1 VDESYATWWEAVV
14 DAVPDAVA
22 LVQGERRLTYREWD
36 DRAARLASALTAL
49 GAGHGT
55 KVALHLFNCPEYL
68 EACAAVFKIRA
79 VPVNV
84 NFRYRAHELAHLLDN
99 ADAAVVVT
107 HRSLAPLLAEALPAL
122 DRAPAVVVV
131 DDRGDDDNARDSG
144 DDEPVGDSTR
154 GALDYAELVAAHAP
168 ASRIARSADDQ
179 LFWYTGGTTG
189 LPKGVMW
196 NQGMLLEYAVTR
208 GYASQGL
215 EPPHAL
221 ADAGPAAAMLRAR
234 GTAQVQLPTT
244 PLVHATAMI
253 NAFQGFSQG
262 GRVVL
267 LESRR
272 FDPHEMW
279 RAVERERVTN
289 ITIVGDPV
297 GRRMV
302 DALDEADR
310 RGRPYDVSSVR
321 RVLSSGAVWSAPVKA
336 GLRARGDMV
345 LYDTLGASEGIAF
358 AVAEANPGDELT
370 TARFR
375 LGPDAALVGEDGR
388 ILVPGSGEP
397 GLLAVTR
404 FTGIGYYK
412 DPERSARVFREIDG
426 RRYAVPGD
434 WAVVD
439 ADRTVH
445 FLGRGSGC
453 VTTGGEKVWPEEVEE
468 ALKEHPTVGDAL
480 VVGAPDAEWGEVLLA
495 VVAPVAGATAD
506 GDTLR
511 DWVRGRLA
519 AYKVPRRVVVVD
531 EVPRSPAG
539 KADYATARTLVTP

>member
-1 VDESYATWWEAVV
+1 MWD
-14 DAVPDAVA
+14 
-22 LVQGERRLTYREWD
+22 QGT
-36 DRAARLASALTAL
+36 
-49 GAGHGT
+49 
-55 KVALHLFNCPEYL
+55 
-68 EACAAVFKIRA
+68 
-79 VPVNV
+79 
-84 NFRYRAHELAHLLDN
+84 LLD
-99 ADAAVVVT
+99 
-107 HRSLAPLLAEALPAL
+107 
-122 DRAPAVVVV
+122 
-131 DDRGDDDNARDSG
+131 
-144 DDEPVGDSTR
+144 
-154 GALDYAELVAAHAP
+154 
-168 ASRIARSADDQ
+168 
-179 LFWYTGGTTG
+179 
-189 LPKGVMW
+189 
-196 NQGMLLEYAVTR
+196 YAVTR

-215 EPPHAL
+215 EPPRTIP
-221 ADAGPAAAMLRAR
+221 DAGRAAALLQAR

-272 FDPHEMW
+272 FDAHEMW

-289 ITIVGDPV
+289 LTIVGDPI

-302 DALDEADR
+302 EALEEAEA

-321 RVLSSGAVWSAPVKA
+321 RILSSGAVWSAPVKA
-336 GLRARGDMV
+336 ALRARGDMV
-345 LYDTLGASEGIAF
+345 LYDTLGASEGIAL
-358 AVAEANPGDELT
+358 AIAEAGPGDELT

-375 LGPDAALVGEDGR
+375 LGPDAALVSEDGR
-388 ILVPGSGEP
+388 LLEPGSGEP

-404 FTGIGYYK
+404 YTGTGYYK

-453 VTTGGEKVWPEEVEE
+453 ITTGGEKVWPEEVEE
-468 ALKEHPTVGDAL
+468 ALKEHPSVADAL
-480 VVGAPDAEWGEVLLA
+480 VVGAPDPEWGEVVLA
-495 VVAPVAGATAD
+495 VVAPVGGATVD
-506 GDTLR
+506 VEPLR
-511 DWVRGRLA
+511 EWVRGQLA
-519 AYKVPRRVVVVD
+519 AYKVPRRIAVVA

-539 KADYATARTLVTP
+539 KADYATARTLVT

>member
-1 VDESYATWWEAVV
+1 MDGPTAVEGYESYASWWEAVV
-14 DAVPDAVA
+14 DAVPDSVA
-22 LVQGERRLTYREWD
+22 LVQGDRRLTYREFD
-36 DRAARLASALTAL
+36 DRAARLATAL
-49 GAGHGT
+49 AASGVGPGS

-68 EACAAVFKIRA
+68 ETCFACFKLRA

-84 NFRYRAHELAHLLDN
+84 NFRYRSHELAHLLDN
-99 ADAAVVVT
+99 ADAEVVVT
-107 HRSLAPLLAEALPAL
+107 HRTLEPLLADALPAL
-122 DRAPAVVVV
+122 DPRPVVVV
-131 DDRGDDDNARDSG
+131 VEDDYEA
-144 DDEPVGDSTR
+144 
-154 GALDYAELVAAHAP
+154 LVAGHGRAP
-168 ASRIARSADDQ
+168 RIARSGDD
-179 LFWYTGGTTG
+179 LLLWYTGGTTG

-196 NQGMLLEYAVTR
+196 NQGTLLRYAVTG

-215 EPPHAL
+215 EPPATL
-221 ADAGPAAAMLRAR
+221 AEAGPAAAGLRAR

-253 NAFQGFSQG
+253 NSFQGFSQG

-272 FDPHEMW
+272 FDAHELW
-279 RAVERERVTN
+279 RAVDRERVTN
-289 ITIVGDPV
+289 ITIVGDPI

-302 DALDEADR
+302 EALDEADA

-321 RVLSSGAVWSAPVKA
+321 RILSSGAVWSAPVKTA
-336 GLRARGDMV
+336 MRARGDMV
-345 LYDTLGASEGIAF
+345 LYDTLGASEGIGVAI
-358 AVAEANPGDELT
+358 AEAKPGDELT
-370 TARFR
+370 TSTFR

-388 ILVPGSGEP
+388 LLEPGSGQP
-397 GLLAVTR
+397 GQLAVARIIGT
-404 FTGIGYYK
+404 GYYK

-453 VTTGGEKVWPEEVEE
+453 ITTGGEKVWPEEVEE
-468 ALKEHPTVGDAL
+468 ALKEHATVADAL
-480 VVGAPDAEWGEVLLA
+480 VVGAPDPEWGEIVLA
-495 VVAPVAGATAD
+495 VVAPAGDASVETVDASA
-506 GDTLR
+506 LR
-511 DWVRGRLA
+511 DWVRDRLA
-519 AYKVPRRVVVVD
+519 AYKVPRRIAVVD

-539 KADYATARTLVTP
+539 KADYGSARELLTERRGI